1 MKTAERRANWG
12 CKNME
17 EPVSERESLTQLKN
31 KQKKLLAW
39 GVFLLKRGFSVHICR
54 FGINIIGTGFL
65 RI

>member
-1 MKTAERRANWG
+1 MKTERRANWG

-31 KQKKLLAW
+31 EQRKLLAW
-39 GVFLLKRGFSVHICR
+39 GVFLLKRVFSVHICR